1 MGFVSLMNLSSQL
14 NIPYLLWG
22 TFEEDKVRHLKA
34 RSQNILLSGQ
44 KRRCIAKTVR
54 DIHPLTHLP
63 ISSRTLCAGNGTQG
77 VLHTGQALSQQIYI
91 SGPIYYF
98 KTKSKN
104 ISSLDD
110 LIDKIRKFAAW
121 KLGMVLSC
129 RVCGLLVPS
138 SVPLNKQKSKN
149 LLLWTK
155 SCVCGLFFC
164 GQVLTV

>member
-63 ISSRTLCAGNGTQG
+63 IPSRTLCAGNGTQG

-121 KLGMVLSC
+121 
-129 RVCGLLVPS
+129 
-138 SVPLNKQKSKN
+138 
-149 LLLWTK
+149 
-155 SCVCGLFFC
+155 
-164 GQVLTV
+164 